1 MGKTGN
7 GGERMAEDR
16 EYRPWLCG
24 SVAELPPEKQLAEI
38 EARLAGEY
46 RRCREAGVAML
57 KVNIRVALQIDE
69 ELYQQWLAAPEPGDG
84 ELAGARR
91 ALLLKWQ
98 DMAEQLTM
106 EFACQ
111 DKKGTIGAFAAKAVF
126 GYGEKE
132 DGETGKGAL
141 SIEEFLQ
148 E

>member
-1 MGKTGN
+1 MVEQVG
-7 GGERMAEDR
+7 

-24 SVAELPPEKQLAEI
+24 SVVGLSWAEQVAEI
-38 EARLAGEY
+38 ENRLAAEY
-46 RRCREAGVAML
+46 RRCRQNGVAML
-57 KVNIRVALQIDE
+57 KINIRVALQIGE
-69 ELYQQWLAAPEPGDG
+69 ELYQQWLAPPEQG
-84 ELAGARR
+84 ETEQWEERR

-111 DKKGTIGAFAAKAVF
+111 DKKGSIGAFAAKAVF

-132 DGETGKGAL
+132 DQGMGKDAL